1 MDLKEMFENAGPD
14 EKDSIMSFAAFA
26 GDMMVSTNQ
35 ARRHFRE
42 TVKDR
47 PDVAKAFD
55 CICMRYDLNQTVV
68 QFLGNIK
75 AMLEKFDP
83 NDFSSKT
90 TSENLKLHKNISALW
105 AISVQNINDQLGA
118 LMKLEDEINENR
130 NGGASG

>member
-14 EKDSIMSFAAFA
+14 EKDSIASFAAFA

-35 ARRHFRE
+35 TRQHFRE
-42 TVKDR
+42 TIKD
-47 PDVAKAFD
+47 PDAAKAFE

-68 QFLGNIK
+68 QFFGNIK

-83 NDFSSKT
+83 NDFSSKNMCD
-90 TSENLKLHKNISALW
+90 NLKLHKSLSALW

-130 NGGASG
+130 DGDASG

>member
-1 MDLKEMFENAGPD
+1 MDLKEMFDNASPD
-14 EKDSIMSFAAFA
+14 EKESIASFAAFA

-75 AMLEKFDP
+75 AMLEKFDA
-83 NDFSSKT
+83 NDFSST
-90 TSENLKLHKNISALW
+90 HMQENMKLHKSLSALW
-105 AISVQNINDQLGA
+105 MISVQNIDDQLTA
-118 LMKLEDEINENR
+118 LMKLEDEINEDR
-130 NGGASG
+130 DGGASG